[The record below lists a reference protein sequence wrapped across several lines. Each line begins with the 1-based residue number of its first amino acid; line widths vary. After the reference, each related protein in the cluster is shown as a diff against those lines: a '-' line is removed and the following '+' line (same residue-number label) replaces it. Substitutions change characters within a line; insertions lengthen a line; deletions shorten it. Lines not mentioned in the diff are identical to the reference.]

1 MPRGR
6 KSKPKFTYDSKDT
19 RVVIGL
25 VFLFV
30 FGISLF
36 SLFFSAPIFKFFR
49 DLFTNEIATL
59 VFAFFSFNLALA
71 MFKSKFALAQGKSL
85 FGQAL
90 FLLAYSAMLQ
100 SLWTGAAS
108 PVKNAALLPGGIV
121 GNAINLFLS
130 ERIFLQTTP
139 IFLFLVI
146 LLAIPFILSMSLNRF
161 MEILGGIFLA
171 IFNFFKRIFVKQQA
185 VIEEAVAEQPET
197 EDVQPATVG
206 QLGGK
211 GKLLRIPVGAKPTLP
226 QDDDH
231 SAEERAN
238 AMVSSINKKP
248 AATANPKIVVK
259 EGESEDGGA
268 YVNEKPKYPDWQLP
282 PLTLL
287 NDFKKKKPSQENI
300 KRNADVIERTLES
313 FGIRAKV
320 VDVLIG
326 PSVTQYALDLPLG
339 IKVAK
344 IVNLS
349 KDLALSLAIPANSI
363 RLETPIAGT
372 SYIGIEVP
380 NDDRETVFLKEAMAD
395 AHMQNNKSNLP
406 IAMGKDIHGELIVS
420 DLQKMPHLLVAGATG
435 SGKSILTNGF
445 IVSMLMTLTPDQVK
459 FIMIDPK
466 QVELSDYN
474 GIPHLLTPVITDMDK
489 VLNALKWAIAEMESR
504 YTMFRESHVKNIESY
519 NELMGYP
526 ALPYIVF
533 VIDEMADMMMSTN
546 RVETESGIVR
556 LAQKARATGIHLVLA
571 TQRPSVDV
579 ITGLIKANIPGRV
592 GMSVTTNIDSRVILD
607 QIGAESLLGKG
618 DMLFKDPAK
627 NKPFR
632 IQGIWVSPEEVQR
645 IVQFIKNQ
653 VPEVEYTTKV
663 TEFKDKKDEAG
674 SESTA
679 TADVAASGDEKDI
692 QDAIRVLVNAQKGSS
707 SLLQRRLRFG
717 YNKAARIMDEM
728 EELGVVGPANG
739 SKPRDVYVHDAE
751 DFINK
756 TFGGGSTARAEVSEE
771 INNSPYVASREVP
784 GEMGNEIDQ

>member
-6 KSKPKFTYDSKDT
+6 KSKPKFTYNSKDT
-19 RVVIGL
+19 KVVVGL
-25 VFLFV
+25 AAFFIAVTTLA
-30 FGISLF
+30 
-36 SLFFSAPIFKFFR
+36 SLFFAAPVFKVFR
-49 DLFTNEIATL
+49 DLFNNEIATVL
-59 VFAFFSFNLALA
+59 FAFVMLNIAMSMFNKKYPFAKA
-71 MFKSKFALAQGKSL
+71 KSI
-85 FGQAL
+85 FGQVI
-90 FLLAYSAMLQ
+90 FLLCF
-100 SLWTGAAS
+100 
-108 PVKNAALLPGGIV
+108 AALLQSIWGDAPKLVTSAAVLPGGLV
-121 GNAINLFLS
+121 GAFVYEFMANNLFLN
-130 ERIFLQTTP
+130 TTP
-139 IFLFLVI
+139 VFLALFMLFS
-146 LLAIPFILSMSLNRF
+146 IPFILTITMNKF
-161 MEILGGIFLA
+161 IEVLGGAFMA
-171 IFNFFKRIFVKQQA
+171 VYNFILRIFGKKHV
-185 VIEEAVAEQPET
+185 EEPEAEPEVALNEMPS
-197 EDVQPATVG
+197 TVG

-211 GKLLRIPVGAKPTLP
+211 GKLLRIPVGTSPSLP
-226 QDDDH
+226 QDDEKID
-231 SAEERAN
+231 AERN
-238 AMVSSINKKP
+238 AMISSIGK
-248 AATANPKIVVK
+248 AAGKNPRIIVK
-259 EGESEDGGA
+259 NEGETEESGA
-268 YVNEKPKYPDWQLP
+268 YINEKPKYPNWQLP
-282 PLTLL
+282 PLSLL
-287 NDFKKKKPSQENI
+287 NDYKKKKQSQENI

-313 FGIRAKV
+313 FGIRASV

-326 PSVTQYALDLPLG
+326 PSVTQYALDLTLG
-339 IKVAK
+339 IKVSK

-349 KDLALSLAIPANSI
+349 KDLALALAIPANSI
-363 RLETPIAGT
+363 RLETPIPGT

-380 NDDRETVFLKEAMAD
+380 NDDRETVYLKEAMSD
-395 AHMQNNKSNLP
+395 AKMTKNKFNLP
-406 IAMGKDIHGELIVS
+406 IALGKDIHGELIVN

-504 YTMFRESHVKNIESY
+504 YTIFRESHVKNIESY

-618 DMLFKDPAK
+618 DMLFKDPSK

-632 IQGIWVSPEEVQR
+632 VQGIWVSPEEVQR
-645 IVQFIKNQ
+645 VVQHIKNQ

-663 TEFKDKKDEAG
+663 TEYKDKKEEA
-674 SESTA
+674 A
-679 TADVAASGDEKDI
+679 TAKGTEGNVSSSGDD
-692 QDAIRVLVNAQKGSS
+692 QDVMDAIRVLVNAEKGSS

-717 YNKAARIMDEM
+717 YNKAARIMDEL
-728 EELGVVGPANG
+728 EELGVVGPSNG

-751 DFINK
+751 GFIAK
-756 TFGGGSTARAEVSEE
+756 TFGGTSDGNQSGIDIEAQADMTDTMAED
-771 INNSPYVASREVP
+771 A
-784 GEMGNEIDQ
+784 